1 MRFET
6 VKLNTFSFLCFVWGA
21 LLLGSNFADVAAA
34 ETARLRVKDLEVEN
48 VRSPDFKD
56 SRNRRSGS
64 MVADWLR
71 ITVEYEVSVRGGQW
85 LDKLALDWTVALQR
99 KKGKPIL
106 LHKVVPY
113 RDIEEGTNYAVA
125 YVRPGFIRRYCQ
137 VQSIS
142 KNDVS
147 IFLVLKAAGSPP
159 VFHHYPKRPS
169 SRWWELTSPQVK
181 VVDGELLN
189 RLETP
194 FAAMD
199 YDYYNVIELSSP

>member
-1 MRFET
+1 
-6 VKLNTFSFLCFVWGA
+6 
-21 LLLGSNFADVAAA
+21 
-34 ETARLRVKDLEVEN
+34 VKDLKVES

-56 SRNRRSGS
+56 SRNQRSS
-64 MVADWLR
+64 SKVSDWLR
-71 ITVEYEVSVRGGQW
+71 ITVEYDVSVRGGEW
-85 LDKLALDWTVALQR
+85 LDKMALEWSVALER

-113 RDIEEGTNYAVA
+113 RDIEEGTNYAVV

-137 VQSIS
+137 VQSLS
-142 KNDVS
+142 KTEVLV
-147 IFLVLKAAGSPP
+147 FLMLKTAGSSP
-159 VFHHYPKRPS
+159 VFHYYPKRPS

-199 YDYYNVIELSSP
+199 YDYYNVIETSSP